1 MVGAAQFVTTGHTM
15 AYGDTTK
22 VPDAS
27 MGRRRGV
34 RDLKAEVVEV
44 GGCPSDCP
52 RFKER
57 RKWACT

>member
-15 AYGDTTK
+15 AYGDKTK

-34 RDLKAEVVEV
+34 RDLKAEVVEIERFPFESP
-44 GGCPSDCP
+44 G
-52 RFKER
+52 FKER
-57 RKWACT
+57 KQWAFM